1 MKRLIALI
9 LVCALLVGCTPQVD
23 NDGAEPTTSST
34 ETQQTVEYIF
44 TEEGM
49 PEFTGLDDSALLTYM
64 EDSIYTNLITELDN
78 EMYFVENV
86 SAVYISKE
94 YLEEVAYNSQEN
106 IYFGYTLSELD
117 AYFQG
122 TRYVFTLGNDG
133 QTIVT
138 EFQEY
143 DDTYEQILK
152 NVAIGTGV
160 ILICVT
166 VSVVSGGLGAPAVS
180 MIFAA
185 SAKTGTIMG
194 LSSGLFSGVS
204 AGVVTGMETG
214 DFDEAMKAAA
224 LAGSEGFKW
233 GAITGSV
240 AGGAGEA
247 IALKGATLTVR
258 CTKQR
263 QTQKR
268 KKCVNRWQSTL
279 NMEAVMRK
287 KYDIPEISIYRF
299 LKPERREQIK
309 PQDRHNRPYTKKDTE
324 YWAKFERKKTD

>member
-1 MKRLIALI
+1 M
-9 LVCALLVGCTPQVD
+9 
-23 NDGAEPTTSST
+23 
-34 ETQQTVEYIF
+34 
-44 TEEGM
+44 
-49 PEFTGLDDSALLTYM
+49 
-64 EDSIYTNLITELDN
+64 
-78 EMYFVENV
+78 
-86 SAVYISKE
+86 
-94 YLEEVAYNSQEN
+94 
-106 IYFGYTLSELD
+106 
-117 AYFQG
+117 
-122 TRYVFTLGNDG
+122 FTLGDDG

-247 IALKGATLTVR
+247 IALKGATLNGLTMNEAALIQ
-258 CTKQR
+258 KQSGYPLDVIK
-263 QTQKR
+263 QF
-268 KKCVNRWQSTL
+268 SS
-279 NMEAVMRK
+279 MEQYQICQAAGLSPHTPAVPILHPPMCG
-287 KYDIPEISIYRF
+287 
-299 LKPERREQIK
+299 RRS
-309 PQDRHNRPYTKKDTE
+309 
-324 YWAKFERKKTD
+324 F